1 MHEIEVRSSASEK
14 IDVPVKFDEHKVKE
28 CASSVIMLTHK
39 SSSLKLAVL
48 LDTRAHQ
55 RALVVIPGN
64 RGTSRKV
71 SDFYMEIYGI
81 NSNGKVV
88 IYDTKSLANSDQQ
101 NEGTD
106 SRQNTNLQPQLT
118 RKHISQARYEVRL
131 PMLTRQPCYKFICLK
146 EVSTDEKHL
155 FQCANGTTRYTV
167 PFPLKPAKE
176 YEINV
181 FCGSCDGPGRYTL
194 DAYPPLK
201 FQAAMDKS
209 QLRLLYKRAIEF
221 CNDRSLHRRIHFLFR
236 NKPHQYFDKIRSQN
250 GGIMTKYM
258 KNDGGDQASP
268 LNRAI
273 RGLFFSA
280 LLKMTPN
287 KHTVV
292 PPCSPFGNQR
302 LHVEASFFLNQSNN
316 LYFADFFCHYTNH
329 HITLVVTKANSY
341 SDKFCSENL
350 IPLKSRG
357 NPFLYYNMWQNG
369 FFTNLAVNIEVFY
382 TENIDI
388 GELLSD
394 KAAYFT
400 FCYSKGY
407 SRKKSFIGQRKKRSC
422 SVCNLN
428 L

>member
-1 MHEIEVRSSASEK
+1 MW
-14 IDVPVKFDEHKVKE
+14 
-28 CASSVIMLTHK
+28 IM
-39 SSSLKLAVL
+39 
-48 LDTRAHQ
+48 
-55 RALVVIPGN
+55 
-64 RGTSRKV
+64 
-71 SDFYMEIYGI
+71 F
-81 NSNGKVV
+81 
-88 IYDTKSLANSDQQ
+88 
-101 NEGTD
+101 
-106 SRQNTNLQPQLT
+106 
-118 RKHISQARYEVRL
+118 
-131 PMLTRQPCYKFICLK
+131 CFICFICNACIKMIMFDVVL
-146 EVSTDEKHL
+146 
-155 FQCANGTTRYTV
+155 
-167 PFPLKPAKE
+167 
-176 YEINV
+176 
-181 FCGSCDGPGRYTL
+181 
-194 DAYPPLK
+194 
-201 FQAAMDKS
+201 AMDKS
-209 QLRLLYKRAIEF
+209 QLRLLYKRAIKF

-273 RGLFFSA
+273 QGLFFSA
-280 LLKMTPN
+280 LLKTTPN

-302 LHVEASFFLNQSNN
+302 LHVEASFFLNPSNN

-350 IPLKSRG
+350 IPLKSRR

-369 FFTNLAVNIEVFY
+369 FFTNLSVNIEVFY

-400 FCYSKGY
+400 FCYLKGY
-407 SRKKSFIGQRKKRSC
+407 SRKKSFIGQRKNEDC